1 MTIRQQGGVF
11 GRNPTFN
18 TVDVGG
24 QVKAGSLDVT
34 GSGAVDGPLV
44 VGTGTAEAGLHVDQ
58 NVGGIFARFKRLSTQ
73 YIDLIQNS
81 GISQIYAYG
90 KAFQIGTGD
99 AFSVAVRQNNNTRM
113 TFNTSGHIEAGADNT
128 QTMGTA
134 TRRWSEIFAGNGTI
148 NTSDGR
154 EKTDIESLNASE
166 IAVAKR
172 LKGLVRKF
180 RFQSSIDAK
189 GDAARIHV
197 GVIAQ
202 DVKAAFEAEGLDPFA
217 YGVLCFDRWEEST
230 DSDGVVT
237 PAGDRYGVRYDQ
249 LFAFIVAAL

>member
-18 TVDVGG
+18 TVDVDGE
-24 QVKAGSLDVT
+24 VKAGSLDVS
-34 GSGAVDGPLV
+34 GSGAVVGPLV

-58 NVGGIFARFKRLSTQ
+58 NIGGIFARFKRLSSQ
-73 YIDLIQNS
+73 YIDIVQNS

-90 KAFQIGTGD
+90 KNFQIGTGD
-99 AFSVAVRQNNNTRM
+99 AFFVAVRQNNVTRM
-113 TFNTSGHIEAGADNT
+113 TFNTSGHIEAGSDNS

-180 RFQSSIDAK
+180 RFQSSVDAK

-217 YGVLCFDRWEEST
+217 YGVLCFDQWEKST
-230 DSDGVVT
+230 DSDGVIT